1 MTDDLATD
9 AESGAPRI
17 EAIELHRLEVP
28 LVRPFETSFGRET
41 AREVLLVHVRTDRGD
56 GWGECVAGRDP
67 FYSGEYVDGA
77 ASVIEHYLAPAL
89 LTAPA
94 SRVVDDGHVSGVL
107 IEDPAHPTGVWVDD
121 REQHVGAAAEAGAGT
136 PGGAAASIASV
147 PLAASVASTLSFVAG
162 HRMAKGALE
171 AAVLDAELRA
181 QARSMAES
189 FGAVRD
195 WVDCGVSVGIAPTLE
210 ELLDEV
216 TGYLEEGYRRIK
228 LKIKPGWDLVPV
240 AAVRELI
247 GRDAMLQVDA
257 NTAYTA
263 DDIPLLASLDPFD
276 LLLIEQPFA
285 EEDLATHVALAQ
297 AAETPVCLDESILGV
312 STAVDAI
319 ERGAT
324 SIVNIKPGRMGG
336 FLEALRVHDAC
347 RAREVPVWCGGMLE
361 TGVGRAANVAIAAL
375 PGFVLPGDTS
385 ASGRYF
391 AEDVTEPFVLGTGEH
406 RGQIRVPDA
415 AGTGVT
421 VRQELVRAWAS
432 RAVVTIGT

>member
-1 MTDDLATD
+1 MTETT
-9 AESGAPRI
+9 PRI

-77 ASVIEHYLAPAL
+77 ASVIERYLAPAL
-89 LTAPA
+89 LRPPAPL
-94 SRVVDDGHVSGVL
+94 VDDDGHVSGVL
-107 IEDPAHPTGVWVDD
+107 IEDPAHSAGVWVDD
-121 REQHVGAAAEAGAGT
+121 REQHVDDTATDAAASR
-136 PGGAAASIASV
+136 AAASIASV
-147 PLAASVASTLSFVAG
+147 PLAASVGRALAFVAG

-181 QARSMAES
+181 QGRSMGEC
-189 FGAVRD
+189 FGAVRE
-195 WVDCGVSVGIAPTLE
+195 WVDCGVSVGIAPTIE

-228 LKIKPGWDLVPV
+228 LKVKPGWDLVPV

-263 DDIPLLASLDPFD
+263 DDIPLLASLDPFE

-285 EEDLATHVALAQ
+285 EEDLAAHVRLAQ
-297 AAETPVCLDESILGV
+297 ACETPVCLDESILGTT
-312 STAVDAI
+312 TAVDAI

-324 SIVNIKPGRMGG
+324 SIVNVKPGRMGG
-336 FLEALRVHDAC
+336 YLEALRVHDAC
-347 RAREVPVWCGGMLE
+347 RALDVPVWCGGMLE
-361 TGVGRAANVAIAAL
+361 TGVGRAANVALAAL
-375 PGFVLPGDTS
+375 PGFTLPGDTS
-385 ASGRYF
+385 ASARYF
-391 AEDVTEPFVLGTGEH
+391 AEDLTEPFVLGTGEH
-406 RGQIRVPDA
+406 RGQLRVPDA
-415 AGTGVT
+415 AGTGVA
-421 VRQELVRAWAS
+421 VREELVRDWAA
-432 RAVVTIGT
+432 RAPVTVTAR

>member
-1 MTDDLATD
+1 MTPPN
-9 AESGAPRI
+9 GAPRI
-17 EAIELHRLEVP
+17 EQLELHRIEVP

-41 AREVLLVHVRTDRGD
+41 RRTALLVRVITDQGE

-67 FYSGEYVDGA
+67 FYSAEYVDGA
-77 ASVIEHYLAPAL
+77 ASVIERYLGPAL
-89 LTAPA
+89 LDAGRREPVE
-94 SRVVDDGHVSGVL
+94 SPEPVES
-107 IEDPAHPTGVWVDD
+107 IERP
-121 REQHVGAAAEAGAGT
+121 QGAAIGSRASTSSASGAEG
-136 PGGAAASIASV
+136 PGSRGASV
-147 PLAASVASTLSFVAG
+147 PLAASVAPALSFVSG

-171 AAVLDAELRA
+171 AAVLDAELRT
-181 QARSMAES
+181 QGRSMGEA

-240 AAVRELI
+240 GAVRELI
-247 GRDAMLQVDA
+247 GRDGLLQVDA

-263 DDIPLLASLDPFD
+263 DDIPLLASLDAFG

-285 EEDLATHVALAQ
+285 EEDLATHARL
-297 AAETPVCLDESILGV
+297 AAECETPICLDESILD
-312 STAVDAI
+312 TATAIDAV

-336 FLEALRVHDAC
+336 YLEALRVHDAC
-347 RAREVPVWCGGMLE
+347 CAIEVPVWCGGMLE
-361 TGVGRAANVAIAAL
+361 TGIGRAANVALAAL

-385 ASGRYF
+385 ASSRYY

-406 RGQIRVPDA
+406 RGQLRVPDA
-415 AGTGVT
+415 PGTGVT
-421 VRQELVRAWAS
+421 VREDLVRAWAS
-432 RAVVTIGT
+432 AAPIIVR